1 MQSVPLKRKF
11 TPIPAAYQRRD
22 FPLDEV
28 WSSLNP
34 GENKSWDDLLG
45 EYRVVV
51 LAEAGAGK
59 TYELQSAA
67 KRLVSQG
74 RLGFFV
80 RIEDIDD
87 DFGTAFEVGSEAAF
101 EDWLAGT
108 DEAWFFLDSVDE
120 IRLTEPRAF
129 ESAIRGFAKRIRNAR
144 QRAHIYISS
153 RPYAWRPVLDRTLIE
168 EVLPF
173 EPRRQEATGGD
184 DLSTVVQSGEAIE
197 GDYSA
202 VGTSKDDPP
211 PTLQLYQ
218 LAPLDESEIRLFA
231 EHSGVE
237 DSTDFLAALE
247 RSRLF
252 PLARL
257 PFDLHD
263 LLATWRETKSL
274 ASRLDILQEGVRRQL
289 TLSPQEE
296 STLTLPR
303 AEEGAQL
310 IAVAAVLTGRPN
322 IRLPS
327 SSGAEGIDAEL
338 LLPGWTNADITAL
351 LMTGVFGEPIFG
363 EVRFRHR
370 EVRELLAA
378 RWIEQQLKRGGGRY
392 HIEMLLFSGQYG
404 ENILTP
410 RLRPVLPW
418 LILFNDSIRDRVLT
432 DHPEV
437 AVEGGDASRLPVD
450 VRRNILSMLID
461 QVIDPTSG
469 LRGLDN
475 AEIAKI
481 AHADLQDYVHTL
493 IEKHFENDDAIFV
506 LGRLVWQGEMRN
518 CVASLSKIAANP
530 ARGIYARLI
539 SIRAV
544 ACLGSPDQL
553 YTLWQSLNTNAVP
566 IQRRLLAELVDN
578 APATAETIELFLAS
592 IDNSEPRHE
601 FDVTGL
607 TLSLNGF
614 IQRLP
619 LSAVLETGEL
629 LFIFAKGLL
638 QYLLREPHVERGQ
651 CHVSE
656 AFQWLMSPALHC
668 IERLIYARSPAAL
681 SQVSLAILSAIPALH
696 FWRGDDYQERKSIVN
711 KLVPEWP
718 ELNDAL
724 FWWTVT
730 EYRAVQGEELKDDWP
745 VSWMGDRKS
754 VV

>member
-28 WSSLNP
+28 WSSLNR

-74 RLGFFV
+74 RLGFFI

-202 VGTSKDDPP
+202 VGISKDDPP

-289 TLSPQEE
+289 TLSPQDE
-296 STLTLPR
+296 STLTLSR

-322 IRLPS
+322 IRLPG

-338 LLPGWTNADITAL
+338 LLPGWANADIAAL

-378 RWIEQQLKRGGGRY
+378 RWIEQQLKRGGGRH
-392 HIEMLLFSGQYG
+392 HIEMLLFSSQYG

-437 AVEGGDASRLPVD
+437 AVEGGDAARLPVD

-553 YTLWQSLNTNAVP
+553 YTLWQSLNTNALQ

-601 FDVTGL
+601 FEVTGL

-619 LSAVLETGEL
+619 LSTVLETGEL

-638 QYLLREPHVERGQ
+638 QYLMREPHVERGQ

-681 SQVSLAILSAIPALH
+681 SKVSLAILAAIPA
-696 FWRGDDYQERKSIVN
+696 
-711 KLVPEWP
+711 
-718 ELNDAL
+718 
-724 FWWTVT
+724 
-730 EYRAVQGEELKDDWP
+730 P
-745 VSWMGDRKS
+745 VSYTHLTLPTKRI
-754 VV
+754 V